1 MARATDSLYKIRL
14 SFMRLEMICRME
26 GREYINKED
35 CKVPNDRVGL
45 RRQLVYID

>member
-1 MARATDSLYKIRL
+1 
-14 SFMRLEMICRME
+14 ME